1 VKGNRPSSSRQ
12 TSQKETDH
20 VDAHDI
26 ALSVDGRQ
34 VAALFRNGSVVF
46 GDGPVSF
53 AVVERLT
60 LGLLEKARRYH
71 GGAR

>member
-1 VKGNRPSSSRQ
+1 
-12 TSQKETDH
+12 
-20 VDAHDI
+20 
-26 ALSVDGRQ
+26 LSVDGRQ